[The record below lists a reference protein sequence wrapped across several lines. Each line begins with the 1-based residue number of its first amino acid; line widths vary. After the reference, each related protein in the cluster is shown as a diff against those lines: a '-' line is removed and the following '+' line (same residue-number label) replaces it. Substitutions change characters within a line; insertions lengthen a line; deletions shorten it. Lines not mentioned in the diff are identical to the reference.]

1 MRPLIRRLFRRRQ
14 TAWWTLAIGLAITA
28 ALGWELHRQAVALDR
43 TRMGLRAAE
52 ITAHLDTRLEK
63 SEMLLHNLRD
73 YLTLTPERRDEIFD
87 RWCYE
92 NGLTINCPWIH
103 GILLATNRYHHEWPP
118 GVPKSPKSWTKE
130 DWNRFNSFARAHPIE
145 CHIAL
150 RTSLTNTKQFLTNYD
165 LSGSI
170 TGAVNR
176 FARIV
181 TNSRLGMSRHQTV
194 MLDSNHNAIAGT
206 TFLVPIYKPAVAGWT
221 ADLEA
226 AGFTRPWLLTPMRWI
241 NLTEVIV
248 APVDFHQLVQS
259 VWDGHPADL
268 GIELFSSTNQTAET
282 ILNPT
287 GAAPR
292 AADSG
297 FSAYLTH
304 RQLWP
309 MYGAKFSIFFHTTP
323 LFEAQSPRRLA
334 NVAMAAGAGLTLLA
348 TALVGVTSRARTRQ
362 ESLTEQI
369 REARDALRAAQEE
382 RSKISRDLHDG
393 TIQWLYAIQLGLGH
407 TAEQLDSEPGKA
419 RKQLTEA
426 RRELDGVIAEIRHFI
441 TMEAGEGKRVD
452 FRAVLQALVQR
463 GRTGT
468 TAQIDVQC
476 DGATASQLDGNQSVH
491 LANFVREALSNSLRH
506 GQPCR
511 ITVKLFSEQ
520 GQVCLEIEDDGAG
533 FDPDS
538 AERSGLGLPSLAAR
552 AQEVG
557 GKLVL
562 KSSPGH
568 GTCVS
573 VRIPMENVDSEP
585 G

>member
-14 TAWWTLAIGLAITA
+14 TAWWTLVIGLAITVS
-28 ALGWELHRQAVALDR
+28 LGWELHRQAVALDR
-43 TRMGLRAAE
+43 SRMEMRVAE

-73 YLTLTPERRDEIFD
+73 YLMLTPERRDEIFD

-103 GILLATNRYHHEWPP
+103 GILLATNRYHYQWPP
-118 GVPKSPKSWTKE
+118 DVPASPKTWTKE
-130 DWNRFNSFARAHPIE
+130 EWARFNSFAKAHPIE
-145 CHIAL
+145 CHVAL

-170 TGAVNR
+170 TGVVNR

-181 TNSRLGMSRHQTV
+181 ANSRLGMSRHQTV
-194 MLDSNHNAIAGT
+194 MLDANHNAIAGT
-206 TFLVPIYKPAVAGWT
+206 AFLVPIYKPAVAALT

-226 AGFTRPWLLTPMRWI
+226 AGFTQPWLLAPMRWHC
-241 NLTEVIV
+241 LTEVIV
-248 APVDFHQLVQS
+248 APVDFHQLVES
-259 VWDGHPADL
+259 VWDGSPADL
-268 GIELFSSTNQTAET
+268 GIELFSSTNQTDQT
-282 ILNPT
+282 FLNPT

-292 AADSG
+292 AADPG
-297 FSAYLTH
+297 FTAYLTH
-304 RQLWP
+304 RRLWP

-334 NVAMAAGAGLTLLA
+334 KVAMTAGAGLTLLA
-348 TALVGVTSRARTRQ
+348 TALVGVASRAAAQQ

-407 TAEQLDSEPGKA
+407 TADQLDSEPGKA

-441 TMEAGEGKRVD
+441 TMESAEGKRVD

-463 GRTGT
+463 GRIGT
-468 TAQIDVQC
+468 TAQIEVQC
-476 DGATASQLDGNQSVH
+476 DPAAASQLDAHQSVH

-506 GQPCR
+506 GKPQR
-511 ITVKLFSEQ
+511 IAVKLFAAQ
-520 GQVCLEIEDDGAG
+520 GHVCLEVEDDGAG
-533 FDPDS
+533 FDSKAPGH
-538 AERSGLGLPSLAAR
+538 SGLGLASMAAR

-557 GKLVL
+557 GTIVL

-568 GTCVS
+568 GTFVG
-573 VRIPMENVDSEP
+573 VRIPMKNFDLEL